1 MQVVD
6 FVNLDYEVLRDTIFL
21 SNFRVVADL
30 PCLRGRSARIAYR
43 TNDLLVS
50 CSKVSRSGSHMKSPV
65 GYIACTSMPA
75 SARQKTISSSSFKVN
90 RTPPCTTLVLMCQQA
105 KIRLKKRGKKQKPS
119 G

>member
-43 TNDLLVS
+43 TNICSSAVPKSADLV
-50 CSKVSRSGSHMKSPV
+50 P
-65 GYIACTSMPA
+65 T
-75 SARQKTISSSSFKVN
+75 
-90 RTPPCTTLVLMCQQA
+90 
-105 KIRLKKRGKKQKPS
+105 
-119 G
+119 

>member
-65 GYIACTSMPA
+65 GYIACTSMHA
-75 SARQKTISSSSFKVN
+75 NVARNSSALTDYTYWCQL
-90 RTPPCTTLVLMCQQA
+90 LVHCV
-105 KIRLKKRGKKQKPS
+105 KR
-119 G
+119 